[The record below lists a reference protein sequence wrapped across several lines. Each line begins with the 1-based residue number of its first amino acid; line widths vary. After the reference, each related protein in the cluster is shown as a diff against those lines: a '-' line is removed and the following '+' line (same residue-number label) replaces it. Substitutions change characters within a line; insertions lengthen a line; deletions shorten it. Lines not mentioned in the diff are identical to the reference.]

1 MQMDLPEDEKIM
13 RYSDAIRTATERIAH
28 LTSQLLAYGQGGK
41 YYPRVICLS
50 DFARDTLAIVRHN
63 IDPAIVVDTDLA
75 HDLPKVKADLTQM
88 QLVLT
93 TLLNNASEGIES
105 RGHIKVVTSHTS
117 IDKEIT
123 LAHPDVQPGPY
134 VCLTVEDTGI
144 GMDDETRAKI
154 FEPFFSTKFHGRG
167 LAMAAVY
174 GVVRNHGGFILVDSR
189 VGSGTVVRVYF
200 PVVDGEE
207 NGEQ

>member
-1 MQMDLPEDEKIM
+1 
-13 RYSDAIRTATERIAH
+13 
-28 LTSQLLAYGQGGK
+28 
-41 YYPRVICLS
+41 
-50 DFARDTLAIVRHN
+50 
-63 IDPAIVVDTDLA
+63 
-75 HDLPKVKADLTQM
+75 M